1 MRVISPVVSR
11 NAIDAE
17 IQAATY
23 PGHAPARW
31 ALPLLDQLDA
41 RATGWQLVELDADA
55 LAALW
60 LPPHAGE
67 ACHGDS
73 MSLSDEGGSS
83 VIQAHDWLIAHA
95 GAYAEANPSCWGR
108 ITHAATEPTTP
119 LVVSA
124 VSVGDRVKPEGAGLV
139 VVDGLHRAL
148 GYWMAGHR
156 SCQAYVPIIDR
167 GASDLGLSEA

>member
-1 MRVISPVVSR
+1 MRIIAPVVSR
-11 NAIDAE
+11 DAIDAG
-17 IQAATY
+17 IHAATY

-41 RATGWQLVELDADA
+41 RATGWQLVELDAA
-55 LAALW
+55 TLAALW

-73 MSLSDEGGSS
+73 MSLHDERGSR
-83 VIQAHDWLIAHA
+83 VIDAHDWLIAHA
-95 GAYAEANPSCWGR
+95 DAYGEANPSCWGR
-108 ITHAATEPTTP
+108 IMHASTRPTTP
-119 LVVSA
+119 IVVST
-124 VSVGDRVKPEGAGLV
+124 VSVGDRLKPEDARLV

-156 SCQAYVPIIDR
+156 GCEAYLPVIARVASCQA
-167 GASDLGLSEA
+167 LNEA

>member
-1 MRVISPVVSR
+1 MRIISAAVPRAV
-11 NAIDAE
+11 IDAG
-17 IQAATY
+17 ILAATY
-23 PGHAPARW
+23 PGHTPARW

-41 RATGWQLVELDADA
+41 RATEWQLVELDADA

-73 MSLSDEGGSS
+73 MSLGDEGG
-83 VIQAHDWLIAHA
+83 V
-95 GAYAEANPSCWGR
+95 
-108 ITHAATEPTTP
+108 
-119 LVVSA
+119 
-124 VSVGDRVKPEGAGLV
+124 GLV

-156 SCQAYVPIIDR
+156 SCQAYVPVIDR